1 MPKEKGGLW
10 IKDIASFN
18 KYLLLK
24 WKWRFIT
31 AKIVILKGI
40 VEHRY
45 SSSSL
50 ALEVMRYDG
59 AGGQNSNSIWW
70 RDISSLSYDKVI
82 SSYFFVDNLSFPLGD
97 GMEIS
102 FWHCKWSNKIPLN
115 EAFPKKFFTLHF
127 K

>member
-24 WKWRFIT
+24 WKSRFIT
-31 AKIVILKGI
+31 AKFVILKGI
-40 VEHRY
+40 VDHRY

-50 ALEVMRYDG
+50 ALAVTRYDG
-59 AGGQNSNSIWW
+59 AGDQKSNSIWW

-82 SSYFFVDNLSFPLGD
+82 SFFFYNLSCPLGD

-102 FWHCKWSNKIPLN
+102 FWLYKWSNKIPLN
-115 EAFPKKFFTLHF
+115 EAFPKKFLYSPL
-127 K
+127 